1 MSETINSRI
10 KSIRKDLGLTQSDF
24 AERLRISRTHYSNI
38 ENGNVEITE
47 KLINLISA
55 MFSVNLEWLYS
66 GIGDK
71 YSLTLPERQ
80 DYIQKFDM
88 MSEVFS
94 GYLNGLPDMQ
104 FFLSVDMFNYFV
116 ALLSYSN
123 NLSNEDLQTKYLM
136 NCEKI
141 LDKLE
146 KYVHTMVA
154 QMSMS
159 RKKDYEILYELK
171 IKESNVMD
179 ELKQAVNEIN
189 QIFTNEQKEY

>member
-47 KLINLISA
+47 KFVNLISA

-71 YSLTLPERQ
+71 YALTLPERQ
-80 DYIQKFDM
+80 DYIQKFDL

-94 GYLNGLPDMQ
+94 GYLNRLPDMQ
-104 FFLSVDMFNYFV
+104 FFLSVDMFSYFV
-116 ALLSYSN
+116 TLLSYSN
-123 NLSNEDLQTKYLM
+123 NLSNEDLQTEYLVH
-136 NCEKI
+136 CEKNLGQI
-141 LDKLE
+141 
-146 KYVHTMVA
+146 
-154 QMSMS
+154 
-159 RKKDYEILYELK
+159 RKVCTYYGYT
-171 IKESNVMD
+171 N
-179 ELKQAVNEIN
+179 VNE
-189 QIFTNEQKEY
+189 